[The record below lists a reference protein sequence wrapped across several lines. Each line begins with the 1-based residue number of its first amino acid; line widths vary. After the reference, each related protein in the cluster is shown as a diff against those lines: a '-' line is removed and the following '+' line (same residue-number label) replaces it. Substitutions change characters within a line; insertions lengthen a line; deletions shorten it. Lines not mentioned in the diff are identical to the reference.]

1 MRAKNMKQRCF
12 LQVLMI
18 AIFFL
23 LNTSIYAEQS
33 TGEYSIGPGDII
45 SIQVWDHADL
55 NRNVEVSQEGDFTFP
70 LIGKIHAAGLSVF
83 ELEKS
88 ITGKLGSG
96 YLISPQVTITISE
109 FKNQEVF
116 LFGAVK
122 KPGSYVIKGKTH
134 ILKLTTDAGGFEDE
148 SGMSATVI
156 RPKSPLLKNKPLTL
170 EQAKENETIT
180 IDLNQ
185 VTISSTDDKFYI
197 LPGDSIYI
205 NKMARF
211 FVTGEVKKP
220 GIYNWEKDLT
230 IREAISIAGGATPRG
245 SEDRAWIVRRQD
257 NEEKQITPEMGDF
270 VLPDDIITVPKSY
283 F

>member
-1 MRAKNMKQRCF
+1 MKQRCF
-12 LQVLMI
+12 FQ
-18 AIFFL
+18 FL
-23 LNTSIYAEQS
+23 IVTILLFLNSYVYAEQS
-33 TGEYSIGPGDII
+33 TGEYMIGPGDVI
-45 SIQVWDHADL
+45 SIQVWDHGDL

-70 LIGKIHAAGLSVF
+70 LIGKIHTSGLSVF
-83 ELEKS
+83 ELEKI
-88 ITGKLGSG
+88 ITDKLNSG

-156 RPKSPLLKNKPLTL
+156 RPKSPLLKNKPITL
-170 EQAKENETIT
+170 EQAKENEMIT

-245 SEDRAWIVRRQD
+245 SEERAWIVRRQD
-257 NEEKQITPEMGDF
+257 NEEKQITPDMGDI